1 MDKFLDIVFLNPDF
15 ITYYTGFIT
24 IIGVLFLVTL
34 IYSVYKNRS
43 KLKFA
48 SLIMRE
54 GKISKIGVSFIFFLY
69 AIMYQAVVKG
79 QITPGLTEV
88 FILTLLLELGN
99 KGIDV
104 WGARYG
110 IKKPFEYDYN
120 KFEYVPE
127 TKEEK
132 MRQEEKKAAKPD
144 AGEVDFD
151 KL

>member
-1 MDKFLDIVFLNPDF
+1 MNILQYIFNSPDF
-15 ITYYTGFIT
+15 ITYYTGFII
-24 IIGVLFLVTL
+24 IIGVLFLVAL
-34 IYSVYKNRS
+34 IVSIIRNRS
-43 KLKFA
+43 KLRFA

-54 GKISKIGVSFIFFLY
+54 GKISKIGISFIFFLY

-79 QITPGLTEV
+79 AITPGLTEV

-110 IKKPFEYDYN
+110 IKKPFQYDYT

-127 TKEEK
+127 TREEK
-132 MRQEEKKAAKPD
+132 EKKAAKPD
-144 AGEVDFD
+144 SNEIDFE

>member
-1 MDKFLDIVFLNPDF
+1 MNILQYIFNSPDF
-15 ITYYTGFIT
+15 ITYYTGFII
-24 IIGVLFLVTL
+24 IIGVLFLVAL
-34 IYSVYKNRS
+34 IVSIIKNRR
-43 KLKFA
+43 KLRFA

-54 GKISKIGVSFIFFLY
+54 GKISKIGISFIFFLY

-79 QITPGLTEV
+79 AITPGLTEV

-110 IKKPFEYDYN
+110 IKKPFQYDYT

-127 TKEEK
+127 TREEK
-132 MRQEEKKAAKPD
+132 EKKAAKPD
-144 AGEVDFD
+144 SNEIDFE